1 MECLRTPLGRTWSA
15 PDGPLSALPSPS
27 PSAPAGSSAWASLI
41 RCHDATCTTADDI
54 DVASDGFVPDV
65 AVTIGADGTPSLAYF
80 DVGGPKV
87 AFASLWWATG
97 GR

>member
-1 MECLRTPLGRTWSA
+1 MVIADTGNPIVATYEM
-15 PDGPLSALPSPS
+15 
-27 PSAPAGSSAWASLI
+27 SSARASLI
-41 RCHDATCTTADDI
+41 RCHNATCTTADDI
-54 DVASDGFVPDV
+54 VVASDGFVPDV

-80 DVGGPKV
+80 DVGGPRV